1 MAGPW
6 DVVSTEQPQ
15 RPPQPAQRS
24 TPAAT
29 ALGGMTEKRP
39 AAPARAPQ
47 AAATAGAL
55 AQPAAGAGEWDV
67 VGTAPMPPEARDVG
81 FVEGAARTAASSA
94 IPVVRSLGLAEGGL
108 LGAVAEVADLAD
120 SIAPLFGLKSDLGAR
135 VRERQAATFQRTDD
149 LTGSMRQMYQPQP
162 GEEFGLGGQIVG
174 GLASM
179 PIEVAG
185 GFGVQRG
192 VERAGDVVQ
201 RGGTLTEAGVAG
213 GVSGAANVA
222 ANLLPVKAGGRV
234 GQAIE
239 GALGRVLPGGA
250 RAGAVAG
257 GAATGGALGAGAEMG
272 VAAAEN
278 AALPEGDQF
287 ADLQREAEPGVSG
300 GLGAALGA
308 VAAAASRGKA
318 PSVPKGTK
326 PAQKESG
333 NADVKMRPVS
343 GFYTPEAIS
352 KFAKDR
358 LAALESKGKDAPDE
372 TVTTPDGKKVTVKG
386 RRAEFVTPDDR
397 AELEFLR
404 KNIGD
409 VEKLADGYGLGVEPA
424 AKPGSEA
431 PPGSV
436 GAAATDTETLRRE
449 RAASLPVP
457 IELTKGQA
465 SRDFEQLQFE
475 KETAK
480 DGSTGKPLRDFAAEQ
495 NARVQANLDALVE
508 LTGAEMPDVR
518 GAGKRVVDA
527 VAKRAAEVKGKVD
540 AEYQK
545 AREAGEMAE
554 EVDTTALVTKLRDI
568 EPSAANAGVIST
580 AERELLRLGGATRG
594 EDGRL
599 VPGKLSLDRLEE
611 LRKTVGVGGRKD
623 ATNAHFASE
632 IRQAIDMTTED
643 AGGDIYRRARAM
655 YRDYAAEFK
664 NRRIVADLISTR
676 RGSDER
682 KVALEDVVKKTVHDG
697 SVEELAKLRDTL
709 RGAGLDGQQAWRELQ
724 GQTLAEIRDATFRTT
739 ARNERGDPVAS
750 VAGMDRAI
758 KALDRDGKLE
768 LMFGKK
774 GAETIRDLRDL
785 TSDIYTAPP
794 GAVNFSNTASAL
806 RNMFDQL
813 ATYGL
818 TGLPVPAREM
828 MSQIGRMIRS
838 RGLRKKVLQALP
850 KPGEKVVGKPMGE
863 RPFEPPPPVPPAPKP
878 ETPPRPIPAGRARE
892 MPPEPPATGRAP
904 DLPRLPTPEVIED
917 MAPRIPVGEARELGP
932 DSMPGT
938 GRKPPE
944 SGGGGAGGAPVAP
957 RPLLPPKP
965 PKPLPAGEARELDD
979 AEFAAWQ
986 REENLG
992 GLDAAEAVRVARALR
1007 VDAEAVE
1014 RAAVQHARQPGSF
1027 ARAIDRILEKETTD
1041 ASATP
1046 EAAGRGQELPG
1057 QGRRETGNRQ
1067 GEGAEAAAA
1076 AEETGQVTDEPS
1088 GAAPPKPGQP
1098 FLVARVG
1105 SSGALDNRNAGNAD
1119 AVAAFL
1125 GRLDDFERPQPAGAE
1140 RSDTITV
1147 YRAVVDGPFGMYQ
1160 RAARG
1165 AIEGGGTAVG
1175 RMPEKFGTSYSFP
1188 AGGAWRAEPVGKVS
1202 VADLRADLK
1211 AKHGTDSFDDAGGAA
1226 VAELLR
1232 ERMQRMLAA
1241 PTDASA
1247 AETARLNRTS
1257 AETEIAAA
1265 MREFEKATA
1274 PTGNPITDK
1283 LGDKLRTDYS
1293 RAVEEYAS
1301 LPDTKGGTVLNT
1313 DTARELSADY
1323 LADRTRSADVHE
1335 PASAFIKRLYAEK
1348 LAGPT
1353 PPGMERRVLFTAGGT
1368 GAGKT
1373 TAVNAMP
1380 DAMGRPEI
1388 TYDTNMNTAGSAIKK
1403 IEQALEAGREVRIAY
1418 VYADPEQ
1425 AFQQAMDRANSQK
1438 AKFGSGRTVP
1448 IVEHVATHVGVSKV
1462 IRDLVDRYRHDLRVN
1477 FQVIDNSRGRG
1488 NAALVELRD
1497 LPVVGDNGLR
1507 ERLEAAAQEA
1517 HRAGRIDA
1525 ATLAGFLG
1533 ESRPAPERAGLGQAV
1548 RGRPEQG
1555 DRGQAREV
1563 APPPAPPQLPGPV
1576 GQSTSVVTE
1585 RGMRV
1590 PVRYRLVEASDL
1602 VTSHR
1607 DDLSINPDFPSE
1619 FQPRDRTRA
1628 SSEEQIARIA
1638 NAIQPEL
1645 LADSPKASDGA
1656 PIVSPGGLVES
1667 GNARTIALRR
1677 AYGAGK
1683 ADGYK
1688 AWLADNAERFGLSA
1702 DQVRAAQRPVL
1713 VRERTVDVDV
1723 AEFARQA
1730 NEAAVSSMSD
1740 AEQARADAGNLPD
1753 LEGLVT
1759 NDDGTI
1765 NLTRSVDFIRDFM
1778 RTVASPSDRG
1788 RLMTAEGRL
1797 SQTGMNRIRNAVF
1810 SRAYD
1815 DPDLVA
1821 RMAEATDGNTR
1832 NVMAGLLR
1840 AAPQVARLRELSGAG
1855 ARGDVSF
1862 VDDVVEAV
1870 RRFSDA
1876 RENGQRV
1883 DDYLAQGSLIGGDAS
1898 PRVAEYM
1905 RQLEIDSRAPRRIA
1919 EWLERLVSTV
1929 DSAGDPRQ
1937 ASLLPPAENLAD
1949 DLQTQQRFLEAR
1961 AKAAGF
1967 DDIDAWAA
1975 ADIDGFIRAAAAW
1988 RERNPATTLSGAA
2001 GATAAAGLAAA
2012 ASEDDD
2018 ERT

>member
-29 ALGGMTEKRP
+29 ALGGTTEKRP
-39 AAPARAPQ
+39 TTPTRAPQ
-47 AAATAGAL
+47 AAAAAGAL
-55 AQPAAGAGEWDV
+55 AQPAAGGGEWDV

-120 SIAPLFGLKSDLGAR
+120 NIAPLFGLKSDLGAR
-135 VRERQAATFQRTDD
+135 VRERQAAVFQRGDQ
-149 LTGSMRQMYQPQP
+149 LTESMRGMYAPQP

-179 PIEVAG
+179 PIEMVG
-185 GFGVQRG
+185 GFGAQRG
-192 VERAGDVVQ
+192 IERSADVLQ
-201 RGGTLTEAGVAG
+201 RGGTGGEAALAG
-213 GVSGAANVA
+213 GVSGVANVA
-222 ANLLPVKAGGRV
+222 ANLLPVKVGGATGR
-234 GQAIE
+234 AIE
-239 GALGRVLPGGA
+239 GGLARVLPGGA
-250 RAGAVAG
+250 RTGAIAG
-257 GAATGGALGAGAEMG
+257 GAATGGALGAGAELAVTG
-272 VAAAEN
+272 AEN
-278 AALPEGDQF
+278 AALPEGAAF

-300 GLGAALGA
+300 GLGAALGG
-308 VAAAASRGKA
+308 VAAAVATKGRAGGA
-318 PSVPKGTK
+318 VPRGTK
-326 PAQKESG
+326 KAE
-333 NADVKMRPVS
+333 
-343 GFYTPEAIS
+343 
-352 KFAKDR
+352 
-358 LAALESKGKDAPDE
+358 
-372 TVTTPDGKKVTVKG
+372 GKK
-386 RRAEFVTPDDR
+386 PDLS
-397 AELEFLR
+397 AA
-404 KNIGD
+404 GTD
-409 VEKLADGYGLGVEPA
+409 VE
-424 AKPGSEA
+424 
-431 PPGSV
+431 
-436 GAAATDTETLRRE
+436 TQRRE

-457 IELTKGQA
+457 IELSKGQA

-480 DGSTGKPLRDFAAEQ
+480 DGATGKPLRDFAAEQ

-554 EVDTTALVTKLRDI
+554 EVDTTALVSKLRDI

-580 AERELLRLGGATRG
+580 AERELIRLGGATRG

-724 GQTLAEIRDATFRTT
+724 GQILAEIRDATFRNTS
-739 ARNERGDPVAS
+739 RNERGDPVAS

-828 MSQIGRMIRS
+828 MSQIGRMFRA
-838 RGLRKKVLQALP
+838 RGLRKKVNEALP
-850 KPGEKVVGKPMGE
+850 KPGEKLIGKPMGD

-878 ETPPRPIPAGRARE
+878 ETPPRPIPTGRARE
-892 MPPEPPATGRAP
+892 LPPEPPATGRAP
-904 DLPRLPTPEVIED
+904 LLKPLPVPEVIED
-917 MAPRIPVGEARELGP
+917 TAPRIPTP
-932 DSMPGT
+932 DVIED
-938 GRKPPE
+938 R
-944 SGGGGAGGAPVAP
+944 APA
-957 RPLLPPKP
+957 
-965 PKPLPAGEARELDD
+965 LPAGEARELDD

-1076 AEETGQVTDEPS
+1076 AEEV
-1088 GAAPPKPGQP
+1088 
-1098 FLVARVG
+1098 
-1105 SSGALDNRNAGNAD
+1105 
-1119 AVAAFL
+1119 
-1125 GRLDDFERPQPAGAE
+1125 
-1140 RSDTITV
+1140 
-1147 YRAVVDGPFGMYQ
+1147 
-1160 RAARG
+1160 
-1165 AIEGGGTAVG
+1165 
-1175 RMPEKFGTSYSFP
+1175 
-1188 AGGAWRAEPVGKVS
+1188 
-1202 VADLRADLK
+1202 
-1211 AKHGTDSFDDAGGAA
+1211 
-1226 VAELLR
+1226 
-1232 ERMQRMLAA
+1232 
-1241 PTDASA
+1241 
-1247 AETARLNRTS
+1247 ARLNRAS
-1257 AETEIAAA
+1257 GETEVAAA
-1265 MREFEKATA
+1265 IREFEKATA
-1274 PTGNPITDK
+1274 PTGNPITDA
-1283 LGDKLRTDYS
+1283 LGDKLRSDYS
-1293 RAVEEYAS
+1293 RAVEEYAG
-1301 LPDTKGGTVLNT
+1301 LPDSKGGTVLNT
-1313 DTARELSADY
+1313 DTARELSSDY
-1323 LADRTRSADVHE
+1323 LKDRTRSADVHE

-1348 LAGPT
+1348 LAAPT
-1353 PPGMERRVLFTAGGT
+1353 PEGFERRVAFTAGGT

-1373 TAVNAMP
+1373 TAVDQMS
-1380 DAMGRPEI
+1380 DVMGRPEI
-1388 TYDTNMNTAGSAIKK
+1388 TYDTNMNSMASSVKK
-1403 IEQALEAGREVRIAY
+1403 IDQALAAGRDVVINF
-1418 VYADPEQ
+1418 VYADPLQSFEQ
-1425 AFQQAMDRANSQK
+1425 AINRANSQK
-1438 AKFGSGRTVP
+1438 KKFGTGRTVP
-1448 IVEHVATHVGVSKV
+1448 IKDHAETHIGVSRA
-1462 IRDLVDRYRHDLRVN
+1462 IRDLVDHYRHDLRVN
-1477 FQVIDNSRGRG
+1477 FNFIDNSRGRG

-1497 LPVVGDNGLR
+1497 LPVVADNGLR
-1507 ERLEAAAQEA
+1507 EKLEAAAREA
-1517 HRAGRIDA
+1517 HRSGRIDD

-1533 ESRPAPERAGLGQAV
+1533 ETRPAAQQQQSVGSGAGRGPEPRDRQAA
-1548 RGRPEQG
+1548 Q
-1555 DRGQAREV
+1555 V
-1563 APPPAPPQLPGPV
+1563 APPPPRPSIAGPA
-1576 GQSTSVVTE
+1576 GSDTSVTTE

-1590 PVRYRLVEASDL
+1590 PVRYRLVEIGDL
-1602 VTSHR
+1602 TTSHD
-1607 DDLSINPDFPSE
+1607 DDLKPNPAFPAE
-1619 FQPRDRTRA
+1619 YQPRDRTRA
-1628 SSEEQIARIA
+1628 ASEAQITRIA
-1638 NAIQPEL
+1638 NAVRPEL

-1656 PIVSPGGLVES
+1656 PIISPAGLVES

-1677 AYGAGK
+1677 AYGMDKAGEYR
-1683 ADGYK
+1683 D
-1688 AWLADNAERFGLSA
+1688 WLAANAERFGLTA
-1702 DQVRAAQRPVL
+1702 EQVRGMKRPAL

-1723 AEFARQA
+1723 ADFARQA
-1730 NEAAVSSMSD
+1730 NEAAVATMSD
-1740 AEQARADAGNLPD
+1740 AEQARADAGQLPD

-1765 NLTRSVDFIRDFM
+1765 NLIRSVDFVRDFL
-1778 RTVASPSDRG
+1778 RTVGSPSDLG
-1788 RLMTAEGRL
+1788 RLMTSEGRL
-1797 SQTGMNRIRNAVF
+1797 SQTGVNRIRNAVF
-1810 SRAYD
+1810 AKAYN

-1840 AAPQVARLRELSGAG
+1840 AAPVVAKVRDLAEAG
-1855 ARGDVSF
+1855 ARSDAQF
-1862 VDDVVEAV
+1862 VPDLVEAV

-1876 RENGQRV
+1876 REAGQSV
-1883 DDYLAQGSLIGGDAS
+1883 ADALSQGSLIGGEAS
-1898 PRVAEYM
+1898 PRVAEFM
-1905 RQLEIDSRAPRRIA
+1905 RQLEVDARAPRRIA
-1919 EWLERLVSTV
+1919 EWVEGLAGRI
-1929 DSAGDPRQ
+1929 DAAGDPRQ
-1937 ASLLPPAENLAD
+1937 ASLLGEPAARYGSLAADLDQQQAFLAD
-1949 DLQTQQRFLEAR
+1949 RAR
-1961 AKAAGF
+1961 AAGF
-1967 DDIDAWAA
+1967 ESIDEWAA
-1975 ADIDGFIRAAAAW
+1975 GDMDGFLRAATEW